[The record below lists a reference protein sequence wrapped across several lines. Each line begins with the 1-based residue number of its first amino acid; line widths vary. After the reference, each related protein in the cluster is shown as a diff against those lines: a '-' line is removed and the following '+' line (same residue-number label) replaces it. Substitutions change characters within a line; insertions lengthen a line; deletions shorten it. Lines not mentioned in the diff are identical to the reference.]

1 MSWLDWLVLAGYA
14 GLMLSIGWY
23 YARRNTTAEDY
34 VVGGR
39 RMSPVLVGLSLFS
52 TLVSTLSYLAWPGE
66 VIANGP
72 MFLAQIA
79 AHPIT
84 FLIVGYGLIPLLMQ
98 QPVTSAYEILES
110 RLGTSVRQLGAAAF
124 LLLRFGWMATI
135 LFATSQVVL
144 VPLLNV
150 SPQWTPVFCVALGV
164 ITVIY
169 ASEGGIRAVILTDAI
184 QSITM
189 LLGAIM
195 TLAVVTYRMGGV
207 EAWWPTAWP
216 SQWPEP
222 NWGFDPSSRLSFG
235 MLVFS
240 TLMWHVCTNGSDQM
254 AVQRFLST
262 RDAQAA
268 RRTLLTS
275 LCTDATVMTLLCLTG
290 IALLGFY
297 QSHLELI
304 PAGKSLKTGS
314 DQLFPHFIMSQM
326 PPGLSGLVVAA
337 ILSAA
342 MSSLSSGVNSICAVI
357 DRDFLSSRRGT
368 LPEAA
373 VSVARMKRLSWLVGT
388 IAVSLSL
395 LSTFIQGNLIERCF
409 KVVNLLTAPIF
420 VLFFLALFVRWSNA
434 FGAWCGFIASV
445 ATAVVIAY
453 GTDLH
458 LNLGI
463 SFIWMMP
470 SALIVG
476 VITGSLAS
484 LLATARR
491 DSGNE
496 EPRT

>member
-14 GLMLSIGWY
+14 ALMLSIGVY

-39 RMSPVLVGLSLFS
+39 RMSPILVGLSLFS

-72 MFLAQIA
+72 MFLAQIV
-79 AHPIT
+79 AHPFT
-84 FLIVGYGLIPLLMQ
+84 FLIVGYGLIPLLMR

-110 RLGTSVRQLGAAAF
+110 RLGPGIRKVGAAAF

-135 LFATSQVVL
+135 LYATSQVVL
-144 VPLLNV
+144 IPLLNL
-150 SPQWTPVFCVALGV
+150 SPQWTPVLCITLGL

-169 ASEGGIRAVILTDAI
+169 ASAGGIRAVILTDAI

-189 LLGAIM
+189 LLGAIF
-195 TLAVVTYRMGGV
+195 TLCVVSYRMGGV
-207 EAWWPTAWP
+207 GAWWPTSWP
-216 SQWPEP
+216 DHWPPP

-235 MLVFS
+235 IVVFS

-262 RDAQAA
+262 RDAKAA

-275 LCTDATVMTLLCLTG
+275 LTTDAIVTTLLVLTG

-297 QSHLELI
+297 QSHLDLI
-304 PAGKSLKTGS
+304 PAGKTVKTGS
-314 DQLFPHFIMSQM
+314 DLLFPRFIMTEM
-326 PPGLSGLVVAA
+326 PAGLSGLVVAA
-337 ILSAA
+337 ILAAA
-342 MSSLSSGVNSICAVI
+342 MSSLSSGVNSTCAVLE
-357 DRDFLSSRRGT
+357 RDFLSSRRGSV
-368 LPEAA
+368 PESL
-373 VSVARMKRLSWLVGT
+373 VSVARMKQLSWLVGT
-388 IAVSLSL
+388 VAVCLSL

-420 VLFFLALFVRWSNA
+420 VLFFLALFVPWANA
-434 FGAWCGFIASV
+434 FGAWSGFIAAV
-445 ATAVVIAY
+445 ATAVAIAY
-453 GTDLH
+453 GPDLN

-470 SALIVG
+470 SALIIG

-484 LLATARR
+484 LLGTSR
-491 DSGNE
+491 STSLNK
-496 EPRT
+496 EP